1 MTSLR
6 GVSSEQQTESL
17 PLRDEEPQGVDLWV
31 MPYLRDSALW
41 PVLVVLIAHVV
52 AFVAPVLLY
61 AVRDGRIGPRVAIGI
76 VVLLSLRGIYW
87 EIRSR
92 KTFGAIAWLIVVCWL
107 SSFVAAYFANL
118 HDFL

>member
-6 GVSSEQQTESL
+6 GVSSEEQTEPL
-17 PLRDEEPQGVDLWV
+17 PSDDEEPQGVDLWI

-41 PVLVVLIAHVV
+41 PVLIVLIVHLV
-52 AFVAPVLLY
+52 AFVAPALLF
-61 AVRDGRIGPRVAIGI
+61 AIRDRRIGALVAISI
-76 VVLLSLRGIYW
+76 VVLLSLRGVYW
-87 EIRSR
+87 EIRNR
-92 KTFGAIAWLIVVCWL
+92 KTFGAISWLIVVCWL